1 MNSPGHRANILN
13 PRFRQ
18 IGLGIAMGNPA
29 GAAGGGAT
37 YASAFGGVG
46 SSGKRSARRRV

>member
-18 IGLGIAMGNPA
+18 IGIGIALGNPA
-29 GAAGGGAT
+29 GVDGGGAT
-37 YASAFGGVG
+37 YASAFGAIG
-46 SSGKRSARRRV
+46 SSGKRRAQEAP

>member
-18 IGLGIAMGNPA
+18 IGLGIALGNPA
-29 GAAGGGAT
+29 GAEGGGAT
-37 YASAFGGVG
+37 YASSFGAIG
-46 SSGKRSARRRV
+46 SRGKRKARVRA